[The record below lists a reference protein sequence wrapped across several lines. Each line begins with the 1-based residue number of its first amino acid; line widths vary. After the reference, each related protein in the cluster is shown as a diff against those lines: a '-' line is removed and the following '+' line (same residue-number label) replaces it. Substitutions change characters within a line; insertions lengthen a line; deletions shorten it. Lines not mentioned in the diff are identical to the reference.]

1 MQVEQMIFRFCL
13 RYYIKG
19 KHSRLLSIEYNVI
32 SFDCCNLK
40 LYKRIRTWIKNLL
53 SKVSFWKADF
63 SIEDLVSSISLRT
76 SPGLFL
82 PIPDN
87 GENDFLLLCYLTS
100 ITSILFY

>member
-40 LYKRIRTWIKNLL
+40 LYKRIRTWIKLLL